1 MGLHYESNYP
11 NAGCRYIMFRSDSPS
26 RRMQAVPQ
34 MLPDSS
40 YTRLCSHEFL
50 WPRRAAD
57 GHYYQVCLL
66 CGAKYKYDWKS
77 MQRIER
83 VDSELRT
90 KCAPGSSNQGAHLN
104 AAPRLRLLLE
114 LEPAHRV
121 FFRNLA
127 DLLLF
132 RTVAPVAIT
141 SRPAPFW
148 RDVFVCSGV
157 PWRWLLG
164 STVSQVIVIAAV
176 LILFQGWAQREP
188 LQRRRTFYKS
198 YISYYTPSPSFPA
211 LRSSPSRIRAVP
223 KRKPESAHQA
233 VTRVPPERT
242 RKIIRPPDIK
252 RTESAP
258 NVLASTS
265 TPLAIPLSSNKL
277 TLPAVPNSV
286 VASLSDLSYA
296 TARRRGLPQG
306 SVVAPPPEVK
316 AVSLRRGIITPNAG
330 VVGPPATVQSSIRN
344 VGNIN
349 IGQSAI
355 VEPSPRLPMSEQRA
369 ISGMPQATLGS
380 SATSVV
386 PPPTSFQSPGALAG
400 RRVSSL
406 SSSTALQVVPPAP
419 SVRDTGSSARD
430 GRVSSLA
437 STGLQVVPPPPSV
450 QDAGN
455 SAGDGQVR
463 SLSNTGPQVV
473 PPAPSVQDAG
483 NSGTGGRPMAMS
495 IPPVVTSP
503 PRPVIDNSRGPVDNS
518 RGPVTEEMA
527 IRLIGLALA
536 LPSSS
541 YFSNY
546 EVFIAE
552 RRISK
557 VASQLIKLVYVS
569 LPYQRRLSEYGLSN
583 SRVYKLRVSRDQTCD
598 ESLLQM
604 TWPETDPH
612 PGSQS
617 STDSPGLSPND
628 RNGMLPCYRT
638 TADDYRRAL
647 SRGR

>member
-1 MGLHYESNYP
+1 MPLHYV
-11 NAGCRYIMFRSDSPS
+11 RLDSPS
-26 RRMQAVPQ
+26 LRVKTVPQ
-34 MLPDSS
+34 MLPESS
-40 YTRLCSHEFL
+40 YARPCSHEFL

-77 MQRIER
+77 MQRMER
-83 VDSELRT
+83 TDSDVGT
-90 KCAPGSSNQGAHLN
+90 NSASGSPNLSAHLK
-104 AAPRLRLLLE
+104 AVPRLRLLLE

-127 DLLLF
+127 DVILF
-132 RTVAPVAIT
+132 RSTPPVAT
-141 SRPAPFW
+141 MSRPGPFW
-148 RDVFVCSGV
+148 HDVFVCSGV

-164 STVSQVIVIAAV
+164 STLSHMIVIAFM
-176 LILFQGWAQREP
+176 LILSQWWAQREP
-188 LQRRRTFYKS
+188 LQYRRGFYKS
-198 YISYYTPSPSFPA
+198 YVSYYTPSQSFPA
-211 LRSSPSRIRAVP
+211 LRSSASRVRALP

-233 VTRVPPERT
+233 VTRVAPERT
-242 RKIIRPPDIK
+242 RKIIRPPDVK

-258 NVLASTS
+258 NVLASNS
-265 TPLAIPLSSNKL
+265 IPLAMPLSSNKL

-330 VVGPPATVQSSIRN
+330 VVGPPPTVNGSIRK
-344 VGNIN
+344 VGDIN
-349 IGQSAI
+349 IGQSGI
-355 VEPSPRLPMSEQRA
+355 VEPSPQLPMHEQHTF
-369 ISGMPQATLGS
+369 SGMPQATLGS
-380 SATSVV
+380 LATSVV
-386 PPPTSFQSPGALAG
+386 PPPASVQSPGTLAG

-406 SSSTALQVVPPAP
+406 SNTGLQVVPPAP
-419 SVRDTGSSARD
+419 SVQG
-430 GRVSSLA
+430 
-437 STGLQVVPPPPSV
+437 
-450 QDAGN
+450 
-455 SAGDGQVR
+455 
-463 SLSNTGPQVV
+463 
-473 PPAPSVQDAG
+473 AG
-483 NSGTGGRPMAMS
+483 NSGTGGSAMAMS

-503 PRPVIDNSRGPVDNS
+503 SRPVIDNSRGPVENP
-518 RGPVTEEMA
+518 RGQVTEEMA

-583 SRVYKLRVSRDQTCD
+583 SRVYKLRVSRDRTCD

>member
-1 MGLHYESNYP
+1 MPLHYV
-11 NAGCRYIMFRSDSPS
+11 RSGSPS
-26 RRMQAVPQ
+26 RRMKTVPQ

-40 YTRLCSHEFL
+40 YARLCSHEFL

-57 GHYYQVCLL
+57 GNYYQVCLL
-66 CGAKYKYDWKS
+66 CGTKYKYDWKS
-77 MQRIER
+77 MQRMER
-83 VDSELRT
+83 TDSDVGT
-90 KCAPGSSNQGAHLN
+90 NSASGSSNLE

-114 LEPAHRV
+114 LEPGHRV

-127 DLLLF
+127 DVILF
-132 RTVAPVAIT
+132 RSTPPVAT
-141 SRPAPFW
+141 MSRPEPFW
-148 RDVFVCSGV
+148 HDVFVCSGV

-164 STVSQVIVIAAV
+164 STLSHMIVIAFM
-176 LILFQGWAQREP
+176 LILSQWWAQREP
-188 LQRRRTFYKS
+188 LQYRRGFYKS
-198 YISYYTPSPSFPA
+198 YVSYYTPSPSFPA
-211 LRSSPSRIRAVP
+211 LRSSASRVRALP

-233 VTRVPPERT
+233 VTRVATERT
-242 RKIIRPPDIK
+242 RKIIQPPDIK

-258 NVLASTS
+258 NVLASNS
-265 TPLAIPLSSNKL
+265 IPLAMPLSSNKL

-316 AVSLRRGIITPNAG
+316 AVSSRRGIITPNAG
-330 VVGPPATVQSSIRN
+330 VVGPPPTVNGSIRE

-349 IGQSAI
+349 IGQSRI
-355 VEPSPRLPMSEQRA
+355 VEPSPQLPMHEQHTF
-369 ISGMPQATLGS
+369 SGMPQATLGS
-380 SATSVV
+380 LATSVV
-386 PPPTSFQSPGALAG
+386 PPPASVQSPGPLAG

-406 SSSTALQVVPPAP
+406 SS
-419 SVRDTGSSARD
+419 
-430 GRVSSLA
+430 
-437 STGLQVVPPPPSV
+437 
-450 QDAGN
+450 
-455 SAGDGQVR
+455 
-463 SLSNTGPQVV
+463 TGPQVV
-473 PPAPSVQDAG
+473 PPAPSVQGTGNSAGEGRVSSLSSTGLQVVPPPASVQVAGSSAGGGRVSSLSSTGLQVVSPPAAVQGAG
-483 NSGTGGRPMAMS
+483 NSGTGGRAMAMS

-503 PRPVIDNSRGPVDNS
+503 SRPVIDNS

-552 RRISK
+552 RRIST

-583 SRVYKLRVSRDQTCD
+583 SRVYKLRVSRDRTCD

-638 TADDYRRAL
+638 TADDYRKAL
-647 SRGR
+647 SRGRSC

>member
-1 MGLHYESNYP
+1 MPLNYV
-11 NAGCRYIMFRSDSPS
+11 RSGSPS
-26 RRMQAVPQ
+26 RRMKTVPQ

-40 YTRLCSHEFL
+40 YARLCSHEFL

-77 MQRIER
+77 MQRMER
-83 VDSELRT
+83 TDSDVGT
-90 KCAPGSSNQGAHLN
+90 NSASGSPNLSAHLK
-104 AAPRLRLLLE
+104 AVPRLRLLLE

-127 DLLLF
+127 DILLF
-132 RTVAPVAIT
+132 RSISPVATT

-157 PWRWLLG
+157 PWRWMVG
-164 STVSQVIVIAAV
+164 STLSHMMVIAAM
-176 LILFQGWAQREP
+176 LILSQWWAQREP
-188 LQRRRTFYKS
+188 LQHRRGFYKS
-198 YISYYTPSPSFPA
+198 YVSYYTPSPSFPA
-211 LRSSPSRIRAVP
+211 LRSSASRVRALP

-233 VTRVPPERT
+233 VTRVAPERT
-242 RKIIRPPDIK
+242 GKIIRPPDIK

-258 NVLASTS
+258 NVLASNS
-265 TPLAIPLSSNKL
+265 IPLAMPLSSNKL

-316 AVSLRRGIITPNAG
+316 AVSLRRGIITLNAG
-330 VVGPPATVQSSIRN
+330 VVGPPPTVNGSIRK
-344 VGNIN
+344 VGDIN
-349 IGQSAI
+349 IGQSGI
-355 VEPSPRLPMSEQRA
+355 VEPSPQLPMHEQHTF
-369 ISGMPQATLGS
+369 SGMPQATLGS
-380 SATSVV
+380 QATSVV
-386 PPPTSFQSPGALAG
+386 PPPASVQSPGTLAG

-406 SSSTALQVVPPAP
+406 SSTGPQVVPPAP
-419 SVRDTGSSARD
+419 SIQGTGNS
-430 GRVSSLA
+430 GGEVRVSSLS
-437 STGLQVVPPPPSV
+437 STGLQVVPPPASV
-450 QDAGN
+450 QGAGS
-455 SAGDGQVR
+455 SAGGGRVN
-463 SLSNTGPQVV
+463 SLSSTGLQVV
-473 PPAPSVQDAG
+473 PPAPSVQDAA
-483 NSGTGGRPMAMS
+483 NSGTGGRAMAMS

-503 PRPVIDNSRGPVDNS
+503 SRPMIDNSRGPVDNS

-541 YFSNY
+541 YFSDY

-569 LPYQRRLSEYGLSN
+569 LPYQRRLSEYGLNN
-583 SRVYKLRVSRDQTCD
+583 SRVYKLRVSRDRTCD

-612 PGSQS
+612 PGSQY
-617 STDSPGLSPND
+617 STDSPGLNPND

-638 TADDYRRAL
+638 TADDYRKAL

>member
-1 MGLHYESNYP
+1 MPLHYV
-11 NAGCRYIMFRSDSPS
+11 RSGSPS
-26 RRMQAVPQ
+26 RRMKAVPQ
-34 MLPDSS
+34 TSPDSS
-40 YTRLCSHEFL
+40 YARLCSHEFL

-83 VDSELRT
+83 VGSELGT
-90 KCAPGSSNQGAHLN
+90 KSASGSSNLGAHLN

-127 DLLLF
+127 DILLF
-132 RTVAPVAIT
+132 RSISPVATT

-157 PWRWLLG
+157 PWRWMVG
-164 STVSQVIVIAAV
+164 STLSHMMVIAAM
-176 LILFQGWAQREP
+176 LILSQWWAQREQ
-188 LQRRRTFYKS
+188 LQHRRGFYKS
-198 YISYYTPSPSFPA
+198 YVSYYTPSPSFPA
-211 LRSSPSRIRAVP
+211 LRSSASRVRALP

-233 VTRVPPERT
+233 VLRVAPERT
-242 RKIIRPPDIK
+242 RKIIRSPDIK

-258 NVLASTS
+258 SVLASNS
-265 TPLAIPLSSNKL
+265 IPLAMPLSSNKL

-286 VASLSDLSYA
+286 VASLSDFSYA
-296 TARRRGLPQG
+296 TARRAGLPQG
-306 SVVAPPPEVK
+306 SVVAPPPKVE
-316 AVSLRRGIITPNAG
+316 AVSFRHAIATPNAS
-330 VVGPPATVQSSIRN
+330 VVGPPPTVHGSIRK
-344 VGNIN
+344 VGDIN
-349 IGQSAI
+349 ISQSGI
-355 VEPSPRLPMSEQRA
+355 VEPSPQLPMHEQHTF
-369 ISGMPQATLGS
+369 SGMPQAILGN

-386 PPPTSFQSPGALAG
+386 PPPASVQSPGTLVG

-406 SSSTALQVVPPAP
+406 SSAGPQLVPPAPSVQGTGNFAGEGRVSSLSSTGLQVVPPAP
-419 SVRDTGSSARD
+419 S
-430 GRVSSLA
+430 L
-437 STGLQVVPPPPSV
+437 
-450 QDAGN
+450 
-455 SAGDGQVR
+455 
-463 SLSNTGPQVV
+463 
-473 PPAPSVQDAG
+473 QDAG
-483 NSGTGGRPMAMS
+483 NSGTGGRAMAMS

-503 PRPVIDNSRGPVDNS
+503 SRPVIDNSRGPVENP
-518 RGPVTEEMA
+518 RGAVTEEMA

-583 SRVYKLRVSRDQTCD
+583 SRVYKLRVSRDRTCD

-638 TADDYRRAL
+638 TADDYRKAL

>member
-1 MGLHYESNYP
+1 MDTELG
-11 NAGCRYIMFRSDSPS
+11 
-26 RRMQAVPQ
+26 
-34 MLPDSS
+34 
-40 YTRLCSHEFL
+40 T
-50 WPRRAAD
+50 
-57 GHYYQVCLL
+57 
-66 CGAKYKYDWKS
+66 KS
-77 MQRIER
+77 
-83 VDSELRT
+83 
-90 KCAPGSSNQGAHLN
+90 APGSSNQGAHLN

-121 FFRNLA
+121 FLRNLA

-132 RTVAPVAIT
+132 RTVAPVATT

-164 STVSQVIVIAAV
+164 STLSHVIVIAAV
-176 LILFQGWAQREP
+176 LILSQWWQREP
-188 LQRRRTFYKS
+188 LQHQRTFYKS
-198 YISYYTPSPSFPA
+198 YVSYYTPSPSFPA
-211 LRSSPSRIRAVP
+211 LRSSASRVRALP
-223 KRKPESAHQA
+223 RRKPESAHQA
-233 VTRVPPERT
+233 VLRVAPERT
-242 RKIIRPPDIK
+242 RKSIRPPDIK

-258 NVLASTS
+258 NIPASNS
-265 TPLAIPLSSNKL
+265 TPLAVPLSSNKL
-277 TLPAVPNSV
+277 TLPAIPNSV
-286 VASLSDLSYA
+286 VASLSDFSDA
-296 TARRRGLPQG
+296 TARQRGFPQG
-306 SVVAPPPEVK
+306 SVVAPSPEVK

-330 VVGPPATVQSSIRN
+330 VVGPPPTVPGSIRN

-355 VEPSPRLPMSEQRA
+355 VEPSPRLPMSEQHTF
-369 ISGMPQATLGS
+369 SGMPQATLGN

-386 PPPTSFQSPGALAG
+386 PPPASVQSPGTLAG

-406 SSSTALQVVPPAP
+406 SSSTGLQVVPPAP

-450 QDAGN
+450 QGAGN
-455 SAGDGQVR
+455 SAGDGRVR
-463 SLSNTGPQVV
+463 SLSSTGPQVV

-483 NSGTGGRPMAMS
+483 NSGTGGRAMAMS

-503 PRPVIDNSRGPVDNS
+503 PRPVIDNSRGPVENP

-583 SRVYKLRVSRDQTCD
+583 PRVYKLRVSRDRSCD

>member
-1 MGLHYESNYP
+1 MPLHYV
-11 NAGCRYIMFRSDSPS
+11 RLDSPS
-26 RRMQAVPQ
+26 LRVKTVPQ
-34 MLPDSS
+34 MLPESS
-40 YTRLCSHEFL
+40 YARPCSHEFL

-77 MQRIER
+77 MQRMER
-83 VDSELRT
+83 TDSDVGT
-90 KCAPGSSNQGAHLN
+90 NSASGSPNLSAHLK

-127 DLLLF
+127 DILLF
-132 RTVAPVAIT
+132 RSISPVATT

-157 PWRWLLG
+157 PWRWMVG
-164 STVSQVIVIAAV
+164 STLSHMMVIAAM
-176 LILFQGWAQREP
+176 LILSQWWAQREP
-188 LQRRRTFYKS
+188 LQHRRGFYKS
-198 YISYYTPSPSFPA
+198 YVSYYTPSPSFPA
-211 LRSSPSRIRAVP
+211 LTSSARVRALP

-233 VTRVPPERT
+233 VTRVAPERT
-242 RKIIRPPDIK
+242 GKIIRPPDIK

-258 NVLASTS
+258 NVLASNS
-265 TPLAIPLSSNKL
+265 IPLAMPLSSNKL
-277 TLPAVPNSV
+277 TLPAAPNSV

-330 VVGPPATVQSSIRN
+330 VVGPPPTVNGSIRK
-344 VGNIN
+344 VGDIN
-349 IGQSAI
+349 IGQSGI
-355 VEPSPRLPMSEQRA
+355 VEPSPQLPMHEQHTF
-369 ISGMPQATLGS
+369 SGMPQATLGS
-380 SATSVV
+380 LATSVV
-386 PPPTSFQSPGALAG
+386 PPPASVQSPGTLAG

-406 SSSTALQVVPPAP
+406 SS
-419 SVRDTGSSARD
+419 
-430 GRVSSLA
+430 
-437 STGLQVVPPPPSV
+437 
-450 QDAGN
+450 
-455 SAGDGQVR
+455 
-463 SLSNTGPQVV
+463 TGPQVV
-473 PPAPSVQDAG
+473 PPAPSVQGTGNSAGEGRVSSLPSTGLQGPSVQDAISSTG
-483 NSGTGGRPMAMS
+483 GGRANSLSNTGLQVVPPAPSVQGAANSGTGGRAMAMS

-503 PRPVIDNSRGPVDNS
+503 SRPVIDNSRGPVENP

-552 RRISK
+552 RRTSK

-583 SRVYKLRVSRDQTCD
+583 SRVYKLRVSRDRTCD

-638 TADDYRRAL
+638 TADDYRKAL

>member
-1 MGLHYESNYP
+1 MPLHYV
-11 NAGCRYIMFRSDSPS
+11 RSDSRS
-26 RRMQAVPQ
+26 RRMKAVPQ
-34 MLPDSS
+34 TSPDSS
-40 YTRLCSHEFL
+40 YARLCSHEFL

-57 GHYYQVCLL
+57 GHYYQACLL

-83 VDSELRT
+83 VGSELGT
-90 KCAPGSSNQGAHLN
+90 KSASGSSNLGAHLN

-127 DLLLF
+127 DILLF
-132 RTVAPVAIT
+132 RSISPVATT

-157 PWRWLLG
+157 PWRWMVG
-164 STVSQVIVIAAV
+164 STLSHMMVIAAM
-176 LILFQGWAQREP
+176 LILSQWWAQREP
-188 LQRRRTFYKS
+188 LQHRRGFYKS
-198 YISYYTPSPSFPA
+198 YVSYYTPSPSFPA
-211 LRSSPSRIRAVP
+211 LRSSASRVRALP

-233 VTRVPPERT
+233 VTRVAPERT
-242 RKIIRPPDIK
+242 GKIIRPPDIK

-258 NVLASTS
+258 NVLASNS
-265 TPLAIPLSSNKL
+265 IPLAMPLSSNKL

-330 VVGPPATVQSSIRN
+330 VVGPPPTVNGSIRK
-344 VGNIN
+344 VGDIN
-349 IGQSAI
+349 IGQSGI
-355 VEPSPRLPMSEQRA
+355 VEPSPQLPMHEQHTF
-369 ISGMPQATLGS
+369 SGMPQATLGS
-380 SATSVV
+380 LATSVV
-386 PPPTSFQSPGALAG
+386 PPPASVQSPGTLAG

-406 SSSTALQVVPPAP
+406 SSTGPQVVPPAP
-419 SVRDTGSSARD
+419 SIQGTGNSA
-430 GRVSSLA
+430 GEVRVSSLS
-437 STGLQVVPPPPSV
+437 STGL
-450 QDAGN
+450 
-455 SAGDGQVR
+455 
-463 SLSNTGPQVV
+463 QVV
-473 PPAPSVQDAG
+473 PPAPSVQDAA
-483 NSGTGGRPMAMS
+483 NSGTGGRAMAMS

-503 PRPVIDNSRGPVDNS
+503 SRPMIDNSRGPVENP

-552 RRISK
+552 IRISK
-557 VASQLIKLVYVS
+557 VASQFIKLVYVS
-569 LPYQRRLSEYGLSN
+569 LPYQRRLYESVLST
-583 SRVYKLRVSRDQTCD
+583 SRMYKLCVR
-598 ESLLQM
+598 
-604 TWPETDPH
+604 
-612 PGSQS
+612 
-617 STDSPGLSPND
+617 
-628 RNGMLPCYRT
+628 
-638 TADDYRRAL
+638 
-647 SRGR
+647 

>member
-1 MGLHYESNYP
+1 MPLHYV
-11 NAGCRYIMFRSDSPS
+11 RSGSPS
-26 RRMQAVPQ
+26 RRMKTVPQ

-40 YTRLCSHEFL
+40 YARLCSHEVN
-50 WPRRAAD
+50 WPRPAAD
-57 GHYYQVCLL
+57 GSYDHVCLL
-66 CGAKYKYDWKS
+66 CGTKYKYDWKS
-77 MQRIER
+77 MQRMER
-83 VDSELRT
+83 TDSDVAT
-90 KCAPGSSNQGAHLN
+90 NSASGSSNLE

-127 DLLLF
+127 DVILF
-132 RTVAPVAIT
+132 RSTPPVAT
-141 SRPAPFW
+141 MSRPGPFW
-148 RDVFVCSGV
+148 HDVFVCSGV

-164 STVSQVIVIAAV
+164 STLSHMIVIAFM
-176 LILFQGWAQREP
+176 LILSQWWAQREP
-188 LQRRRTFYKS
+188 LQYRRGFYKS
-198 YISYYTPSPSFPA
+198 YDSYYTPSPSFPA
-211 LRSSPSRIRAVP
+211 LRSSASRVRALP
-223 KRKPESAHQA
+223 KRKAESADQA
-233 VTRVPPERT
+233 VTRVAPERT
-242 RKIIRPPDIK
+242 GKIIRPPDIK

-258 NVLASTS
+258 NVLASNS
-265 TPLAIPLSSNKL
+265 IPLAMPLSSNKL
-277 TLPAVPNSV
+277 TLPAAPNSV

-306 SVVAPPPEVK
+306 SVVDPPPEVK

-330 VVGPPATVQSSIRN
+330 VVGPPPNVNGSIRG
-344 VGNIN
+344 VGDIN
-349 IGQSAI
+349 IGQSGI
-355 VEPSPRLPMSEQRA
+355 VEPSPQLPMHEQHTF
-369 ISGMPQATLGS
+369 SGIPQAILGN

-386 PPPTSFQSPGALAG
+386 PPPASVQSAGTLAD
-400 RRVSSL
+400 RHVSSL
-406 SSSTALQVVPPAP
+406 SSTGLQVVPPAP
-419 SVRDTGSSARD
+419 SVRDMGSSARD
-430 GRVSSLA
+430 GHVSSLS
-437 STGLQVVPPPPSV
+437 STSLQVVPPPPSV
-450 QDAGN
+450 QGAGN
-455 SAGDGQVR
+455 FAGDGSVR
-463 SLSNTGPQVV
+463 SLSNTGLQVV
-473 PPAPSVQDAG
+473 PPAPSVQDTG
-483 NSGTGGRPMAMS
+483 NSGTGGRAIAMS

-503 PRPVIDNSRGPVDNS
+503 SRPVIDNS

-569 LPYQRRLSEYGLSN
+569 LPYQRRLSEYGLNN
-583 SRVYKLRVSRDQTCD
+583 SKVYKLRVSRDRTCD

-638 TADDYRRAL
+638 TADDYRKAL

>member
-1 MGLHYESNYP
+1 MPLHYV
-11 NAGCRYIMFRSDSPS
+11 RSGSPS
-26 RRMQAVPQ
+26 RRMKTVPQ

-40 YTRLCSHEFL
+40 YARLCSHEFL

-57 GHYYQVCLL
+57 GNYYQVCLL
-66 CGAKYKYDWKS
+66 CGTKYKYDWKS
-77 MQRIER
+77 MQRMER
-83 VDSELRT
+83 TDSDVGT
-90 KCAPGSSNQGAHLN
+90 NSASGSSNLE

-127 DLLLF
+127 DVILF
-132 RTVAPVAIT
+132 RSTPPVAT
-141 SRPAPFW
+141 MSRPGPFW
-148 RDVFVCSGV
+148 HDVFVCSGV

-164 STVSQVIVIAAV
+164 STLSHMIVIAFM
-176 LILFQGWAQREP
+176 LILSQWWAQREP
-188 LQRRRTFYKS
+188 LQHRRTFYKS
-198 YISYYTPSPSFPA
+198 YVSYYTPSPSFPA
-211 LRSSPSRIRAVP
+211 LRSSASRVRALP
-223 KRKPESAHQA
+223 NRKPESAHQA
-233 VTRVPPERT
+233 VTRVAPERT
-242 RKIIRPPDIK
+242 GKIIRPPDMK

-258 NVLASTS
+258 NVLASNS
-265 TPLAIPLSSNKL
+265 IPLAMPLSSNKL
-277 TLPAVPNSV
+277 TLPAGPNSV

-306 SVVAPPPEVK
+306 SVAAPPPEVK

-330 VVGPPATVQSSIRN
+330 VVGPPPTVNGSIRK
-344 VGNIN
+344 VGDIN
-349 IGQSAI
+349 IGQSGI
-355 VEPSPRLPMSEQRA
+355 VEPSPQLPMHEQHTF
-369 ISGMPQATLGS
+369 SGMPQATLGS
-380 SATSVV
+380 LATSVV
-386 PPPTSFQSPGALAG
+386 PPPASVQSPGTLAG

-406 SSSTALQVVPPAP
+406 SS
-419 SVRDTGSSARD
+419 
-430 GRVSSLA
+430 
-437 STGLQVVPPPPSV
+437 
-450 QDAGN
+450 
-455 SAGDGQVR
+455 
-463 SLSNTGPQVV
+463 TGPQVV
-473 PPAPSVQDAG
+473 PPAPSVQGTGNSAGEGRVSSLSSTGLQVVPPPAAVQGAG
-483 NSGTGGRPMAMS
+483 NSGTGGRANSLSNTGLQVVPPAPSVQGAGNSGTGGSAMAMS

-503 PRPVIDNSRGPVDNS
+503 SRPVIDNSRGPVENP
-518 RGPVTEEMA
+518 RGQVTEEMA

-569 LPYQRRLSEYGLSN
+569 LPYQRRLSEYGLNN
-583 SRVYKLRVSRDQTCD
+583 SKVYKLRVSRDRTCD

-612 PGSQS
+612 PGSQY
-617 STDSPGLSPND
+617 STDSPGLNPND

-638 TADDYRRAL
+638 TADDYRKAL

>member
-1 MGLHYESNYP
+1 MPLHYV
-11 NAGCRYIMFRSDSPS
+11 RSDSRS
-26 RRMQAVPQ
+26 RRMKAVPQ
-34 MLPDSS
+34 TSTDSS
-40 YTRLCSHEFL
+40 Y
-50 WPRRAAD
+50 
-57 GHYYQVCLL
+57 
-66 CGAKYKYDWKS
+66 
-77 MQRIER
+77 
-83 VDSELRT
+83 
-90 KCAPGSSNQGAHLN
+90 
-104 AAPRLRLLLE
+104 PRLRLLLE

-127 DLLLF
+127 DILLF
-132 RTVAPVAIT
+132 RSISPVATT

-157 PWRWLLG
+157 PWRWMVG
-164 STVSQVIVIAAV
+164 STLSHMMVIAAM
-176 LILFQGWAQREP
+176 LILSQWWAQREP
-188 LQRRRTFYKS
+188 LQHRRGFYKS
-198 YISYYTPSPSFPA
+198 YVSYYTPSPSFPA
-211 LRSSPSRIRAVP
+211 LRSSASRVRALP

-233 VTRVPPERT
+233 VLRVAPERT
-242 RKIIRPPDIK
+242 RKIIRSPDIK

-258 NVLASTS
+258 SVLASNS
-265 TPLAIPLSSNKL
+265 IPLAMPLSSNKL

-286 VASLSDLSYA
+286 VASLSDFSYA
-296 TARRRGLPQG
+296 TARRAGLPQG
-306 SVVAPPPEVK
+306 SVVAPPPKVE
-316 AVSLRRGIITPNAG
+316 AVSFRHAIATPNAS
-330 VVGPPATVQSSIRN
+330 VVGPPPTVHGSIRK
-344 VGNIN
+344 VGDIN
-349 IGQSAI
+349 ISQSGI
-355 VEPSPRLPMSEQRA
+355 VEPSPQLPMHEQHTF
-369 ISGMPQATLGS
+369 SGMPQAILGN

-386 PPPTSFQSPGALAG
+386 PPPASVQSPGTLVGG
-400 RRVSSL
+400 RLSSL
-406 SSSTALQVVPPAP
+406 SS
-419 SVRDTGSSARD
+419 
-430 GRVSSLA
+430 
-437 STGLQVVPPPPSV
+437 TGL
-450 QDAGN
+450 
-455 SAGDGQVR
+455 
-463 SLSNTGPQVV
+463 QVV

-483 NSGTGGRPMAMS
+483 NSGTGRRAMAMS

-503 PRPVIDNSRGPVDNS
+503 PRPVIDNSRGPVENP

-583 SRVYKLRVSRDQTCD
+583 SRVYKLRVSRDRTCD

-638 TADDYRRAL
+638 TADDYRKAL

>member
-1 MGLHYESNYP
+1 MPLHYV
-11 NAGCRYIMFRSDSPS
+11 RSGSPS
-26 RRMQAVPQ
+26 RRMKTVPQ

-40 YTRLCSHEFL
+40 YARLCSHEFL

-57 GHYYQVCLL
+57 GNYYQVCLL
-66 CGAKYKYDWKS
+66 CGTKYKYDWKS
-77 MQRIER
+77 MQRMER
-83 VDSELRT
+83 TDSDVGT
-90 KCAPGSSNQGAHLN
+90 NSASGSSNLE

-121 FFRNLA
+121 FFRNFA
-127 DLLLF
+127 DVILF
-132 RTVAPVAIT
+132 RSTPPVAT
-141 SRPAPFW
+141 MSRTGPFW
-148 RDVFVCSGV
+148 HDVFVCSGV

-164 STVSQVIVIAAV
+164 STLSHMIVIAFM
-176 LILFQGWAQREP
+176 LILSQWWAQREP
-188 LQRRRTFYKS
+188 LQHRRTFYKS
-198 YISYYTPSPSFPA
+198 YVSYYTPSPSFPA
-211 LRSSPSRIRAVP
+211 LRSSASRVRALP

-233 VTRVPPERT
+233 VLRVPPERT
-242 RKIIRPPDIK
+242 RKIIRPPDVK

-258 NVLASTS
+258 NVLASNS
-265 TPLAIPLSSNKL
+265 IPLAMPLSSNKL

-330 VVGPPATVQSSIRN
+330 VVGPPPTVNGSIRK
-344 VGNIN
+344 VGDIN
-349 IGQSAI
+349 IGQSGI
-355 VEPSPRLPMSEQRA
+355 VEPSPQLPMHEQHTF
-369 ISGMPQATLGS
+369 SGMPQATLGS
-380 SATSVV
+380 LATSVV
-386 PPPTSFQSPGALAG
+386 PPPASVQSPGTLAG

-406 SSSTALQVVPPAP
+406 SS
-419 SVRDTGSSARD
+419 
-430 GRVSSLA
+430 
-437 STGLQVVPPPPSV
+437 
-450 QDAGN
+450 
-455 SAGDGQVR
+455 
-463 SLSNTGPQVV
+463 TGPQVV
-473 PPAPSVQDAG
+473 PPAPSVQGTGNSAGEGRVSSLPSTGLQGPSVQDAINSTGGGRANSLSNTGLQVVPPAPSVQGAG
-483 NSGTGGRPMAMS
+483 NSGTGGSAMAMS

-503 PRPVIDNSRGPVDNS
+503 SRPVIDNSRGPVENP
-518 RGPVTEEMA
+518 RGQVTEEMA

-557 VASQLIKLVYVS
+557 VASQLIKLIYVS
-569 LPYQRRLSEYGLSN
+569 LPYQRRLSEYGLNN
-583 SRVYKLRVSRDQTCD
+583 SKVYKLRVTRDRTCD

>member
-1 MGLHYESNYP
+1 MPLHYV
-11 NAGCRYIMFRSDSPS
+11 RSGSPS
-26 RRMQAVPQ
+26 RRMKTVPQ

-40 YTRLCSHEFL
+40 YARLCSHEFL

-57 GHYYQVCLL
+57 GNYYQVCLL
-66 CGAKYKYDWKS
+66 CGTKYKYDWKS
-77 MQRIER
+77 MQRMER
-83 VDSELRT
+83 TDSDVGT
-90 KCAPGSSNQGAHLN
+90 NSASGSSNLE

-127 DLLLF
+127 DVILF
-132 RTVAPVAIT
+132 RSTPPVAT
-141 SRPAPFW
+141 MSRPGPFW
-148 RDVFVCSGV
+148 HDVFVCSGV

-164 STVSQVIVIAAV
+164 STLSHMIVIAFM
-176 LILFQGWAQREP
+176 LILSQWWAQREP
-188 LQRRRTFYKS
+188 LQYRRGFYKS
-198 YISYYTPSPSFPA
+198 YVSYYTPSPSFPA
-211 LRSSPSRIRAVP
+211 LRSSASRVRALP

-233 VTRVPPERT
+233 VTRVAPERT
-242 RKIIRPPDIK
+242 RKIIRPPDVK

-258 NVLASTS
+258 NVLASNS
-265 TPLAIPLSSNKL
+265 IPLAMPLSSNKL

-330 VVGPPATVQSSIRN
+330 VVGPPPTVNGSIRK
-344 VGNIN
+344 VGDIN
-349 IGQSAI
+349 IGQSGI
-355 VEPSPRLPMSEQRA
+355 VEPSPQLPMHEQHTF
-369 ISGMPQATLGS
+369 SGMPQAILGN

-386 PPPTSFQSPGALAG
+386 PPPASVQSPGTLVG

-406 SSSTALQVVPPAP
+406 SSTGLQVVPPAP
-419 SVRDTGSSARD
+419 SLQDAINSTGE
-430 GRVSSLA
+430 GRVSSLS
-437 STGLQVVPPPPSV
+437 STGL
-450 QDAGN
+450 
-455 SAGDGQVR
+455 
-463 SLSNTGPQVV
+463 QVV

-483 NSGTGGRPMAMS
+483 NSGTDGRAMAMS

-503 PRPVIDNSRGPVDNS
+503 SRPVIDNSRGPVENP

-583 SRVYKLRVSRDQTCD
+583 SRVYKLRVSRDRTCD

-638 TADDYRRAL
+638 TADDYRKAL